1 MANPST
7 AIELTASHITAPE
20 RSPTMSLDRPSPTL
34 KKGTTAI
41 IFASITAV
49 TGIYAIISGI
59 VVIALPKMAK
69 DLDISD
75 SLLLW

>member
-1 MANPST
+1 
-7 AIELTASHITAPE
+7 
-20 RSPTMSLDRPSPTL
+20 MSLDRPSPTL